1 MTSKKQNIFVACY
14 VCLERQFTKNK
25 IDIKWGVGGSLM
37 ALAHN
42 APAATKVAGGGHSPQ
57 SAVADT
63 IDTFSGDGDTSR
75 ECRCSASHCVVGSQ
89 RVALDFNAAVSNDGR
104 PVACRAAGP
113 GGMTIRRRIAS
124 IAYTN
129 GSSCA
134 STNGN
139 PGGVVV
145 INSCAA
151 ANKRTSGSGAAWAL
165 C

>member
-25 IDIKWGVGGSLM
+25 INIKWGVGGSLM

-42 APAATKVAGGGHSPQ
+42 APAATKVAGGGHNPR
-57 SAVADT
+57 AAADT

-89 RVALDFNAAVSNDGR
+89 RVALDFNAAVSNDRR
-104 PVACRAAGP
+104 PVACRAAAPRGV
-113 GGMTIRRRIAS
+113 TICRRIAN

-134 STNGN
+134 STHGN

-145 INSCAA
+145 SNSCAR
-151 ANKRTSGSGAAWAL
+151 KRTSGSGATWAL